1 MSNVE
6 SAIIPGIRITSTWRH
21 AASWIGASA
30 IAVPIGVLLHELGHL
45 LVYIVFGFQ
54 GVALHYNSA
63 TYAAERAFW
72 QQVYR
77 GNVAA
82 AASMTPLWKV
92 GVATVAGLLVTCVVT
107 LVCCAVAKKSPHPFV
122 IALGI
127 FAPARFLSGISTI
140 PAALSGQFTRGGTDE
155 AHLAVLTG
163 IPILS
168 LIFAGLLFLVL
179 AWIWMF
185 RSIPKDQRWVSLGSL
200 ISGLVLGVVIYFWG
214 IGSWLLP

>member
-6 SAIIPGIRITSTWRH
+6 SAIIPGIRITSTWRL

-63 TYAAERAFW
+63 TYAVEKAFW

-92 GVATVAGLLVTCVVT
+92 GVATIAGLLVTCVVT
-107 LVCCAVAKKSPHPFV
+107 LVCCAVAKKSAHPFV

-127 FAPARFLSGISTI
+127 FASARFLSGISTI
-140 PAALSGQFTRGGTDE
+140 PAALSGRFIRSGTDE

-163 IPILS
+163 IPILL

-179 AWIWMF
+179 AWIWLF

-200 ISGLVLGVVIYFWG
+200 ISGLVLGIVIYFWG
-214 IGSWLLP
+214 IGIWLLP